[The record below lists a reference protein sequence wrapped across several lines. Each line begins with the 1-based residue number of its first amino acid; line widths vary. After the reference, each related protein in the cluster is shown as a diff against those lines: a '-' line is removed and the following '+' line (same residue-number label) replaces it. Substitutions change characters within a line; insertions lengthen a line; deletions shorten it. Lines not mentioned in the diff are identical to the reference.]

1 MAKILD
7 KEDPQFD
14 NLKKAISFLIP
25 LMVELSIH
33 KNSRLFFRSLKIL
46 KRHFYSTT
54 DIKNLLLSLSL
65 YDNQNGQYIADVIKG
80 KRRLLNKLE

>member
-1 MAKILD
+1 
-7 KEDPQFD
+7 
-14 NLKKAISFLIP
+14 
-25 LMVELSIH
+25 MVELSIH

-65 YDNQNGQYIADVIKG
+65 YDNTNG
-80 KRRLLNKLE
+80 E